1 MPEVLMKARLAIAAT
16 AMLLL
21 SALGVGAQAP
31 IVPTQ
36 PKVNLTLE
44 QRHVIKEIVK
54 DMKVEQAPDNTDV
67 EVGAVLPESVK
78 TQAMPAEI
86 TAKVPQIR
94 SHQFL
99 VKDSKVVLV
108 DPKDH
113 RVVEVI
119 E

>member
-1 MPEVLMKARLAIAAT
+1 MKARLAIAT
-16 AMLLL
+16 AAVLLL
-21 SALGVGAQAP
+21 SALDVGAQAP

-36 PKVNLTLE
+36 PKINLTLE

-54 DMKVEQAPDNTDV
+54 DLKVEQAPANTDIS
-67 EVGAVLPESVK
+67 VGAELPQTVK
-78 TQAMPAEI
+78 TQPMPAEI
-86 TAKVPQIR
+86 TAKVPQIK
-94 SHQFL
+94 SHELL

-113 RVVEVI
+113 KVVEVI

>member
-1 MPEVLMKARLAIAAT
+1 MKARLAIATA

-21 SALGVGAQAP
+21 SALDVGAQAP

-36 PKVNLTLE
+36 PKINLTLE

-54 DMKVEQAPDNTDV
+54 DMKVEPAPANTDI
-67 EVGAVLPESVK
+67 EVGTALPETVK
-78 TQAMPAEI
+78 LQPMPAEI
-86 TAKVPQIR
+86 TAKVPSIK

-113 RVVEVI
+113 KVVEVI